1 MPNPSNPNPFPQNGH
16 HQSSR
21 NGHNGHHSR
30 NGHRSSSTTLELPTD
45 APLPSDLEQGSHE
58 EWSSVTEEA
67 LNTMPRVWTRGLLY
81 LLAIFTAIV
90 LPWSMLSKVDEVGSA
105 RGELEPKG
113 KTFDLDAAVA
123 GEVAE
128 INVKEGE
135 TLKQGQ
141 VLVELES
148 DITRTELQQAQAKL
162 EGQMNRLSQLEL
174 MKNQLQG
181 GTTLAQRQQGK
192 AIAASQLAQIEETR
206 QKLEHS
212 RTQRDIAAG
221 RLVRDQHEV
230 ERYRSLVDDG
240 VVAEVQVVAA
250 QRVVDATREDLNQAS
265 SDVQQAEAQLQA
277 QQEQYQG
284 TLRDNQLT
292 LLEIQRQTKDLDS
305 QTAGLK
311 GEINQTKEQINALNF
326 QLQQREIRSPINGV
340 LFQLPIEK
348 PGAVVQP
355 GQLVAQIAPENVPLV
370 LRADMPSKESGF
382 LEVGMPVRV
391 KFDAY
396 PYQDYGIVEGHVTW
410 ISPNS
415 EKTETPQGSI
425 QTFEIEV
432 ALDQTYV
439 QTGGKRVAL
448 TPGQTATAEVVVRQ
462 RRVVDFLLD
471 PFKKLQSGGLD
482 L

>member
-1 MPNPSNPNPFPQNGH
+1 MPNPPNTPNQFPQNGH
-16 HQSSR
+16 APNSR
-21 NGHNGHHSR
+21 NGHSEHNGR
-30 NGHRSSSTTLELPTD
+30 NGHGASSATLEFPAD
-45 APLPSDLEQGSHE
+45 SRSAELEQGSSH
-58 EWSSVTEEA
+58 EWSSVTEESI
-67 LNTMPRVWTRGLLY
+67 NTMPRVWTRGLLY
-81 LLAIFTAIV
+81 LLVIFTAIV

-105 RGELEPKG
+105 RGQLEPKG
-113 KTFDLDAAVA
+113 KTFELDAAVA

-148 DITRTELQQAQAKL
+148 DLAQTELQQAQAKL
-162 EGQMNRLSQLEL
+162 DGHMNRLSQLEL

-181 GTTLAQRQQGK
+181 GTTITQQQQGR

-212 RTQRDIAAG
+212 RTQRDIANE
-221 RLVRDQHEV
+221 RLARDLKEV

-250 QRVVDATREDLNQAS
+250 QRVVDATREDLNQAN
-265 SDVQQAEAQLQA
+265 SDIQQAEAQLQA

-305 QTAGLK
+305 QIAALQ

-326 QLQQREIRSPINGV
+326 QLQQREIRSPIDGV

-370 LRADMPSKESGF
+370 LRADMPSQESGF
-382 LEVGMPVRV
+382 LEVGMPVRI

-396 PYQDYGIVEGHVTW
+396 PYQDYGIVEGRVTW

-415 EKTETPQGSI
+415 ETTETPQGSL
-425 QTFEIEV
+425 QTFELEIT
-432 ALDQTYV
+432 LDQPYV
-439 QTGGKRVAL
+439 QTGDKQIAL
-448 TPGQTATAEVVVRQ
+448 TPGQTATAEVIVRQ
-462 RRVVDFLLD
+462 RRVIDFLLD
-471 PFKKLQSGGLD
+471 PFKKLQTGGLD

>member
-1 MPNPSNPNPFPQNGH
+1 MPNPSNTPNQFPQNGH
-16 HQSSR
+16 APNSR
-21 NGHNGHHSR
+21 NGHSEHNGR
-30 NGHRSSSTTLELPTD
+30 NGHGASSATLEFPAD
-45 APLPSDLEQGSHE
+45 SRSAELEQGSSH
-58 EWSSVTEEA
+58 EWSSVTEESI
-67 LNTMPRVWTRGLLY
+67 NTMPRVWTRGLLY
-81 LLAIFTAIV
+81 LLVIFTAIV

-105 RGELEPKG
+105 RGQLEPKG
-113 KTFDLDAAVA
+113 KTFELDAAVA

-148 DITRTELQQAQAKL
+148 DLAQTELQQAQAKL
-162 EGQMNRLSQLEL
+162 DGHMNRLSQLEL

-181 GTTLAQRQQGK
+181 GTTITQQQQGR

-212 RTQRDIAAG
+212 RTQRDIANE
-221 RLVRDQHEV
+221 RLARDLKEV

-240 VVAEVQVVAA
+240 VVAEVQVVTA
-250 QRVVDATREDLNQAS
+250 QRVVDATREDLNQAN
-265 SDVQQAEAQLQA
+265 SDIQQAEAQLQA

-305 QTAGLK
+305 QIAALQ

-326 QLQQREIRSPINGV
+326 QLQQREIRSPIDGV

-370 LRADMPSKESGF
+370 LRADMPSQESGF
-382 LEVGMPVRV
+382 LEVGMPVRI

-396 PYQDYGIVEGHVTW
+396 PYQDYGIVEGRVTW

-415 EKTETPQGSI
+415 ETTETPQGSL
-425 QTFEIEV
+425 QTFELEIT
-432 ALDQTYV
+432 LDQPYV
-439 QTGGKRVAL
+439 QTGDKRIAL
-448 TPGQTATAEVVVRQ
+448 TPGQTATAEVIVRQ
-462 RRVVDFLLD
+462 RRVIDFLLD
-471 PFKKLQSGGLD
+471 PFKKLQTGGLD

>member
-1 MPNPSNPNPFPQNGH
+1 MPNPSNTPNQFPQNGH
-16 HQSSR
+16 DPNRR
-21 NGHNGHHSR
+21 NGHHGR
-30 NGHRSSSTTLELPTD
+30 NEHGSSSTTLEFPTD
-45 APLPSDLEQGSHE
+45 VSRSSDSELGGNE
-58 EWSSVTEEA
+58 EWSSVTEESI
-67 LNTMPRVWTRGLLY
+67 NTMPRVWTRGLLY
-81 LLAIFTAIV
+81 VLVIFTAIV

-105 RGELEPKG
+105 KGQLEPKD
-113 KTFDLDAAVA
+113 KTFELDAAVA

-148 DITRTELQQAQAKL
+148 DITQTELQQAQAKL
-162 EGQMNRLSQLEL
+162 EGQMNRLSQLKL

-181 GTTLAQRQQGK
+181 GTTIAQQQQGK
-192 AIAASQLAQIEETR
+192 AIAASQLAQIEETQ
-206 QKLEHS
+206 QKLNHS
-212 RTQRDIAAG
+212 RTQRDIANE
-221 RLVRDQHEV
+221 RLARDQGEV

-240 VVAEVQVVAA
+240 VVAEVQVVAQ
-250 QRVVDATREDLNQAS
+250 QRLVDATREELNQAS
-265 SDVQQAEAQLQA
+265 SDVEQAEAQLQS
-277 QQEQYQG
+277 QREQYEG
-284 TLRDNQLT
+284 TLRDNELA
-292 LLEIQRQTKDLDS
+292 LLETQRQAKDLDS
-305 QTAGLK
+305 QMAELQ
-311 GEINQTKEQINALNF
+311 GEINQTKEQINTLNF

-355 GQLVAQIAPENVPLV
+355 GQLVAQIAPENTPLV
-370 LRADMPSKESGF
+370 LRADMPSQESGF
-382 LEVGMPVRV
+382 LEVGMPVRI

-415 EKTETPQGSI
+415 ETTEAPQGSV
-425 QTFEIEV
+425 QTFELEV
-432 ALDQTYV
+432 ALNRTYV
-439 QTGGKRVAL
+439 QTGEKRIAL

-462 RRVVDFLLD
+462 RRVIDFLLD
-471 PFKKLQSGGLD
+471 PFKKLQTGGLD